1 METVIALLAF
11 IHSVTGYAVPD
22 QFPQIVRA
30 SHEQIAGMIA
40 CPRSCEAFALY
51 RDGVIYLDRTADVEG
66 DVNARSI
73 LLHELTHWLQDA
85 NCAFCRVAAGQ
96 HRWRLREA
104 DAYQV
109 QSRYLLAAS
118 GQHRHF
124 ARFADP
130 EEVDALRAGPGHAV
144 LAKAGSESYSRR
156 D

>member
-1 METVIALLAF
+1 METVFALLAF
-11 IHSVTGYAVPD
+11 IHSATGYPVPE

-30 SHEQIAGMIA
+30 SHEQIAGMMT

-51 RDGVIYLDRTADVEG
+51 RGGVIYLDQTADVEG
-66 DVNARSI
+66 DVTARSI

-85 NCAFCRVAAGQ
+85 NCAFCATAGGE

-104 DAYQV
+104 DAYEV

-118 GQHRHF
+118 GQYTHF
-124 ARFADP
+124 AHFADP
-130 EEVDALRAGPGHAV
+130 EEVDALRRGLGHAV
-144 LAKAGSESYSRR
+144 LAKAAPGGYSLR